1 MKPFLRNT
9 TGVAVR
15 DPLPWSALAEVAESV
30 EETGYAA
37 LFVPEI
43 TGREAFSQLSA
54 LAGVTERIRLGTG
67 VVAMDSR
74 DPVITAMGAATV
86 HERSGGRMILGIGTG
101 EAGRGALD
109 RLRAVVLAIKAL
121 LAGEAVELNG
131 ERTRLSLALGA
142 PPPVWVSALGPKAMR
157 LAGEVADGALLNW
170 CPPER
175 VAFARDRVR
184 EGAEAAGRDPAAI
197 AIGVYVRACVGQDEP
212 AALAALR
219 EAAGRYASYRAY
231 SRQLADVGLGA
242 EAEAAAAAY
251 REGRPEGVPETLV
264 RAVCLLG
271 EASGALTGLGAYRDA
286 GADLPVVYP
295 VRCRDPLSS
304 ILGTVF
310 ALAPSPVAP

>member
-74 DPVITAMGAATV
+74 DPVVTAMGAATV

-131 ERTRLSLALGA
+131 ERARLSRALGA

-184 EGAEAAGRDPAAI
+184 EGAEAA
-197 AIGVYVRACVGQDEP
+197 IGVHGRACVGQDEP

-251 REGRPEGVPETLV
+251 REGRAEGGPGTLGRGV
-264 RAVCLLG
+264 R
-271 EASGALTGLGAYRDA
+271 
-286 GADLPVVYP
+286 PP
-295 VRCRDPLSS
+295 
-304 ILGTVF
+304 
-310 ALAPSPVAP
+310 